1 LLGTN
6 VRSGLEAYYQGLGFD
21 ARKYDGFRIMTIN
34 GQDASQYLID
44 LAQVSS
50 IYKGLTGGY
59 ETIQPRYM
67 RLMARYSADTPSGEF
82 LMLLNAS

>member
-1 LLGTN
+1 
-6 VRSGLEAYYQGLGFD
+6 
-21 ARKYDGFRIMTIN
+21 MTIN